1 MQQPAANEDALVQRS
16 PFSRLIDNYN
26 PGITLLVVL
35 WTVAFG
41 VRERLLRAGPLELVI
56 DNALKSL
63 LLVIPIMLI
72 GWAILTIIDRRY
84 RLGLFR

>member
-1 MQQPAANEDALVQRS
+1 MQQPAAEDAHVQRS
-16 PFSRLIDNYN
+16 TFSKLVDSYN

-35 WTVAFG
+35 WTLGFA
-41 VRERLLRAGPLELVI
+41 VRARLLKAGPLEEMT

-63 LLVIPIMLI
+63 LLVIPIMLV
-72 GWAILTIIDRRY
+72 GWGILTIVDRRY

>member
-1 MQQPAANEDALVQRS
+1 MQQPAAEDAHVQRS
-16 PFSRLIDNYN
+16 AFSKLVDSFN

-35 WTVAFG
+35 WTLGFA
-41 VRERLLRAGPLELVI
+41 VRERLLKAGPLEEMT

-63 LLVIPIMLI
+63 LFVIPIMLV
-72 GWAILTIIDRRY
+72 GWGILTIVDRRY